1 MKTSN
6 KLLLSFAGLIVL
18 LMLLSDTVIWA
29 NYKRGRSGDGL
40 LTDNDDD
47 NGKGRSVALG
57 QFKVVKIQGKGSDK
71 IGIQHDEKFQ
81 ISYWSDK
88 EQQFVY
94 STQNDTLFITLR
106 KDDQFT
112 VKCPSVNTIILSGQS
127 GVSIRD
133 FDVPEIH
140 VIGRDSSE
148 IELVNNKLGIL
159 DVTAGIAADFTNTGD
174 ESRIDSIHLELG
186 KGSRLKSFNIP
197 YRGVSM
203 KVDSLQELLL
213 EGRSLSSLKQIK

>member
-40 LTDNDDD
+40 LTDNDND
-47 NGKGRSVALG
+47 NGQRRSIAIG
-57 QFKVVKIQGKGSDK
+57 QFKVIKIQGRGPDK
-71 IGIQHDEKFQ
+71 LGIQKDEKFQ
-81 ISYWSDK
+81 ISYWSDQ
-88 EQQFVY
+88 EQQFLY

-106 KDDQFT
+106 KDDHFT
-112 VKCPSVNTIILSGQS
+112 VRCPSVHTVILSETG

-133 FDVPEIH
+133 FQTPEIH
-140 VIGRDSSE
+140 VSGTDSSE
-148 IELVNNKLGIL
+148 IELVNNKVGIL
-159 DVTAGIAADFTNTGD
+159 DVTAGVASNFTNTGD
-174 ESRIDSIHLELG
+174 ESSIDSIHLELG
-186 KGSRLKSFNIP
+186 RGSRLKSFNIP

-203 KVDSLQELLL
+203 KVDSLEELLL
-213 EGRSLSSLKQIK
+213 EGRSLSSLKQIR